1 METEYEIRKA
11 MLSEMTGYDIEQ
23 IIKDK
28 EWEIKLTRINSMYE
42 PILEAVA
49 KWLSFPI
56 AFVESSFLAE
66 LNSYHN
72 STIEEL
78 KKELKMRKSP
88 DSVIDLKELKAM
100 VPIANVVRYYV
111 PSYGMR
117 HWNIRCPFHE
127 EKSGSLHVYEKTNSW
142 RCFGCNAW
150 GSAIDFILL
159 SDKCSMKQAIEKLK
173 AFS

>member
-1 METEYEIRKA
+1 
-11 MLSEMTGYDIEQ
+11 
-23 IIKDK
+23 
-28 EWEIKLTRINSMYE
+28 MYE

-117 HWNIRCPFHE
+117 H
-127 EKSGSLHVYEKTNSW
+127 
-142 RCFGCNAW
+142 
-150 GSAIDFILL
+150 
-159 SDKCSMKQAIEKLK
+159 
-173 AFS
+173 